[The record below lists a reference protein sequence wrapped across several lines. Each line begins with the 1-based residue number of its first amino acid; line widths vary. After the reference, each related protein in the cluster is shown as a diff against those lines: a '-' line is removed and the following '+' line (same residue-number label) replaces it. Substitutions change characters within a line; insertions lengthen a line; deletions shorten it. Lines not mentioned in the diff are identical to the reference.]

1 MITQEEAAH
10 VLHYYDSSKG
20 WQGGSF
26 TTALITAFTKADTD
40 NTYRLALGFPG
51 YFEAMNLARY
61 TDQGLD
67 ILENIVNLPTL
78 IHLKENQ

>member
-26 TTALITAFTKADTD
+26 TTALITAFTKADPE
-40 NTYRLALGFPG
+40 NTMHLAWGFPG
-51 YFEAMNLARY
+51 YCEAMRLARY
-61 TDQGLD
+61 GRDGLD
-67 ILENIVNLPTL
+67 ILEDIFNNTSNNIET
-78 IHLKENQ
+78 